1 MRRGGTAFSCA
12 PGPHRRGELIETAS
26 GDFRRRSPKVR
37 QNTSDL
43 ANSLAYGISWWEVN
57 GDRPSISPVGV

>member
-26 GDFRRRSPKVR
+26 GDFRRRSPQVR
-37 QNTSDL
+37 QHTSDRGEL
-43 ANSLAYGISWWEVN
+43 ACVRQQL
-57 GDRPSISPVGV
+57 VGG